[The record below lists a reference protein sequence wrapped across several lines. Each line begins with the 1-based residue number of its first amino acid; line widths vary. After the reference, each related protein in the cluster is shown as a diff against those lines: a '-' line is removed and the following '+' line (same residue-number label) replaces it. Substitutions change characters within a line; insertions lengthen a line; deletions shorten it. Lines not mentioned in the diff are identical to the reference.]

1 VPQTPQR
8 KHGPTQSARGL
19 TPKANGTSLFQ
30 KLQYAAEQSKK
41 YDSSKYEEY
50 IVQDFERHRIF
61 VDMDVF
67 MKSVLRVPDNWQEL
81 WRGTIEEIKRDETF
95 LVAYC
100 EYNRQCEITG
110 AGETRFYEPLVNMA
124 NAILDFSSNSESD
137 ESVKPR
143 TPQRYLRNDPRKVF
157 GGVIGNLSPD
167 IVAVHEE
174 SLPYLTPEG
183 HVTWAQTLQA
193 LEVKPSDGALID
205 GSCIP
210 RLIVDGE

>member
-1 VPQTPQR
+1 MNPPCT
-8 KHGPTQSARGL
+8 
-19 TPKANGTSLFQ
+19 
-30 KLQYAAEQSKK
+30 
-41 YDSSKYEEY
+41 
-50 IVQDFERHRIF
+50 HR
-61 VDMDVF
+61 VND
-67 MKSVLRVPDNWQEL
+67 
-81 WRGTIEEIKRDETF
+81 
-95 LVAYC
+95 
-100 EYNRQCEITG
+100 
-110 AGETRFYEPLVNMA
+110 PLPPV
-124 NAILDFSSNSESD
+124 SSNSESD

-174 SLPYLTPEG
+174 SLPHLTPEG

-210 RLIVDGE
+210 RLIVDGEWATISRDDFL